1 MTEAM
6 NETSEDSQT
15 QSCCEGVRRP
25 SWKDRGS
32 PIGVVQSCKQGEF
45 GTWEADV
52 KLNPLPTQN
61 EVNTV
66 IQERMSLYGPPEVN
80 LDCIARHWQAYLDN
94 RNSGPLTLQD
104 VCNMMC
110 LAKLSRMAR
119 TPEHADS
126 VKDIKAYRQIAESV
140 K

>member
-1 MTEAM
+1 MIEAM
-6 NETSEDSQT
+6 NESSQDSQT
-15 QSCCEGVRRP
+15 CCEGVRRP
-25 SWKDRGS
+25 SWSERGRVCS
-32 PIGVVQSCKQGEF
+32 EPKPIEF
-45 GTWEADV
+45 DGI
-52 KLNPLPTQN
+52 KPC

-110 LAKLSRMAR
+110 LVKISRLAR
-119 TPEHADS
+119 TPGHQDS
-126 VKDIKAYRQIAESV
+126 GKDIKAYREIAEENMPPAQT

>member
-1 MTEAM
+1 MIEAM
-6 NETSEDSQT
+6 NESSQDSQT

-25 SWKDRGS
+25 SWKERGRS
-32 PIGVVQSCKQGEF
+32 FPGV
-45 GTWEADV
+45 D
-52 KLNPLPTQN
+52 PLGLPMAFEVEPC

-110 LAKLSRMAR
+110 LVKISRLAR
-119 TPEHADS
+119 TPGHQDS
-126 VKDIKAYRQIAESV
+126 GKDIKAYREIAEENMPPAQT